1 MAKEY
6 LDKEGLLYFW
16 QKIKVTF
23 VKVADYVATDNNFT
37 DALKDKLDGIA
48 SGAEVNVQS
57 DWNQTNSDA
66 DDYIKNKPTI
76 PSGVTVDSAMSDSS
90 ENPVQNKVITA
101 ALGDKVPTSRKVN
114 NKALS
119 SDITLSASDVSAVPT
134 TRKVN
139 NKALSA
145 DITLSASD
153 VSAIPSSEKGSASG
167 VCPLDA
173 NGKVGSS
180 YLPSYVDDVVEAY
193 PRTGQTEL
201 SAAWLSAESGGS
213 ALTPEQD
220 KIYILMAASTT
231 YSANSTFRWSG
242 STYVLLG
249 DGNVSAIT
257 NAEIDTILA
266 S

>member
-1 MAKEY
+1 MAKQY

-16 QKIKVTF
+16 QKIKTAF
-23 VKVADYVATDNNFT
+23 VKVEDYTATDNNFT
-37 DALKDKLDGIA
+37 DALKSKLEGIA
-48 SGAEVNVQS
+48 SGAEVNVQP
-57 DWNQTNSDA
+57 DWNVTDTSSDA
-66 DDYIKNKPTI
+66 FIKNKPTI
-76 PSGVTVDSAMSDSS
+76 PSGVTVDSAMSSTS
-90 ENPVQNKVITA
+90 ENPVQNKVIYSA
-101 ALGDKVPTSRKVN
+101 MGDKVPTSRKVN

-119 SDITLSASDVSAVPT
+119 TDITLT
-134 TRKVN
+134 
-139 NKALSA
+139 
-145 DITLSASD
+145 ASD
-153 VSAIPSSEKGSASG
+153 VSAIASTEKGSANG

-173 NGKVGSS
+173 NGKVASS
-180 YLPSYVDDVVEAY
+180 HLPSYVDDVVEAY

-201 SAAWLSAESGGS
+201 SAAWLSTSSGGS

-220 KIYILMAASTT
+220 KIYILMADSTT

-249 DGNVSAIT
+249 DGNISAIT